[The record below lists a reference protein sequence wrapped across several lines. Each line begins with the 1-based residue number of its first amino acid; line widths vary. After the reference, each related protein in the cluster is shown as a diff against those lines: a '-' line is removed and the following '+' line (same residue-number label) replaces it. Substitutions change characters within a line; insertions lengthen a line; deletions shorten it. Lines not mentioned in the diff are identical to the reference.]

1 MLGSQCILEA
11 LETNPVPEK
20 VKVIIDCPASLPA
33 VSGDIDQLRIV
44 FANLIR
50 NAKEA
55 MPNGGALSI
64 HGTPTAD
71 GVEVAVT
78 DTGVGIAP
86 RGYPPDHGTA
96 VLDQSARPRSWACY
110 REVHP
115 GEKQGKYAA
124 YQRNRL
130 GEHLYRSANRIA
142 ATFIGESAGLR
153 RNRIGRS

>member
-1 MLGSQCILEA
+1 
-11 LETNPVPEK
+11 
-20 VKVIIDCPASLPA
+20 
-33 VSGDIDQLRIV
+33 
-44 FANLIR
+44 IR

-130 GEHLYRSANRIA
+130 GVIPIEKREPISIVRTEPLDLSADRTMGPRA
-142 ATFIGESAGLR
+142 H
-153 RNRIGRS
+153 